1 MLSDMWVLKLE
12 RTIEKIKKDIVTL
25 GPLRPGTLYER
36 HSVCGKP
43 GCRCSREKKPIKHG
57 PYYYLSYTFKG
68 KSYTEFVSG
77 KKVKAIKKEIQNYKQ
92 LVKLIKMLIDCSIR
106 LAKLRKAKQWF
117 MLKGGKKWHKENPY
131 PSR

>member
-1 MLSDMWVLKLE
+1 MLSDMDVLKLE
-12 RTIEKIKKDIVTL
+12 RAIEKIKKDIAAL

-68 KSYTEFVSG
+68 KSYTEFVPG
-77 KKVKAIKKEIQNYKQ
+77 KKVKVIKEEIQNYKQ
-92 LVKLIKMLIDCSIR
+92 LVKLVEMLIDCSIK
-106 LAKLRKAKQWF
+106 LARLRKTK
-117 MLKGGKKWHKENPY
+117 
-131 PSR
+131 